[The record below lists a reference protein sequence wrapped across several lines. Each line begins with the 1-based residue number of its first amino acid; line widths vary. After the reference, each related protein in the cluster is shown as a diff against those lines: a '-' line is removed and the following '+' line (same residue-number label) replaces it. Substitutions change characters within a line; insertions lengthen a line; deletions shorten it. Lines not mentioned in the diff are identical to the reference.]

1 MFIDLVPIDCSSV
14 KKGAYGAW
22 HVARKTELE
31 KRNGENL
38 WKLVGLHIG
47 ELHIAKLV
55 AE

>member
-1 MFIDLVPIDCSSV
+1 MSMETHVPNLTI
-14 KKGAYGAW
+14 GR
-22 HVARKTELE
+22 ARE